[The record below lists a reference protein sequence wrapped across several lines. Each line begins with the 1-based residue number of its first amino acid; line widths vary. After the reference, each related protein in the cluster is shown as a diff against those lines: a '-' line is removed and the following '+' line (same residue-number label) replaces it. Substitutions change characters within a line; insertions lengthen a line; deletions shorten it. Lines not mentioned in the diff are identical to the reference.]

1 MVKLYF
7 YGYASP
13 NAVSRASGGSS
24 WLRASC
30 NPSSDHYSKTFD
42 VSEIGG
48 IILLVAEAK
57 ADAKAKAADTKPT
70 EYDKGCDR
78 KEVDPQVTAQ
88 RNAGWCEAKAK
99 AD

>member
-48 IILLVAEAK
+48 IILLV
-57 ADAKAKAADTKPT
+57 
-70 EYDKGCDR
+70 
-78 KEVDPQVTAQ
+78 V
-88 RNAGWCEAKAK
+88 
-99 AD
+99 